1 MPLRLRISTAA
12 LFLIVCCAASTGLA
26 QAGANGSAP
35 TAKPVPLH
43 VSILAPPAAFRGD
56 GQWHLCYEIY
66 VNNLSR
72 DSWIVQSVEAK
83 SESGARLSNVAGK
96 DLDGVLFHPSRQPN
110 QKGGS
115 AADIAPGEALIAY
128 MWINLSQSAPM
139 PSQLLHQFTLKKA
152 GDSTDYEVDAPTTV
166 VGSRLPQIVSPLRG
180 SNWVAGNGPSNSS
193 QHRRAMIV
201 IDGAP
206 HFAQRYAIDWVQV
219 GSDNQTFAGD
229 SKDNHSYHCFGVEAH
244 AIADGVV
251 VEVKDGIPENTP
263 RSDKLAVP
271 ITLETV
277 AGNHVNLDLG
287 DGVYAMYAH
296 LQPGSIRVKVGD

>member
-96 DLDGVLFHPSRQPN
+96 DLDGVLFHP
-110 QKGGS
+110 
-115 AADIAPGEALIAY
+115 
-128 MWINLSQSAPM
+128 
-139 PSQLLHQFTLKKA
+139 
-152 GDSTDYEVDAPTTV
+152 
-166 VGSRLPQIVSPLRG
+166 
-180 SNWVAGNGPSNSS
+180 
-193 QHRRAMIV
+193 
-201 IDGAP
+201 
-206 HFAQRYAIDWVQV
+206 
-219 GSDNQTFAGD
+219 
-229 SKDNHSYHCFGVEAH
+229 
-244 AIADGVV
+244 
-251 VEVKDGIPENTP
+251 
-263 RSDKLAVP
+263 
-271 ITLETV
+271 
-277 AGNHVNLDLG
+277 
-287 DGVYAMYAH
+287 
-296 LQPGSIRVKVGD
+296 